1 MTKKTPIKR
10 SKNLVLLSH
19 EHHHGLVFCT
29 RLKKAHQTDA
39 KTLQLFVDD
48 FWTNDLAPHFVN
60 EEKWFLPEM
69 ENNEIKEQFIA
80 EHQQIKTLVNCIKSS
95 TKGLVELAV
104 ELSQVLNNH
113 IRFEE
118 RIMFPYLEKTI
129 SANKLVEIG
138 NALSEIEV
146 SCNKFTPEFWKN
158 EN

>member
-1 MTKKTPIKR
+1 MTETKPIKR
-10 SKNLVLLSH
+10 SENLVVLSH
-19 EHHHGLVFCT
+19 EHHHALVFCA

-39 KTLQLFVDD
+39 KTIQLFVDN
-48 FWTNDLAPHFVN
+48 FWTNDLLPHFIN

-80 EHQQIKTLVNCIKSS
+80 EHQQIKTLVNCIKNA
-95 TKGLVELAV
+95 TKGLIDLAL

-129 SANKLVEIG
+129 ATNNLVEIG
-138 NALSEIEV
+138 NTLSNIEV
-146 SCNKFTPEFWKN
+146 NCNKFTPEFWKK
-158 EN
+158 